1 MADEPKNETPGL
13 PDVHP
18 GNVAPMLC
26 KKLCVP
32 GVIVITSNEDG
43 SMMMIAHGVTH
54 ARAAEM
60 LSRGTQINL
69 NQHDDHV
76 RAGEAGPEAAANQ
89 ALVDGVEHSLGT
101 LQ

>member
-1 MADEPKNETPGL
+1 MAEETTKPAPGI

-32 GVIVITSNEDG
+32 GLLLLLSMEDG
-43 SMMMIAHGVTH
+43 TIMQIAHGVSH

-69 NQHDDHV
+69 NQHDEHV
-76 RAGEAGPEAAANQ
+76 RQGMAGADAQSHQ
-89 ALVDGVEHSLGT
+89 ALLDGVEHAMGGA
-101 LQ
+101 Q

>member
-18 GNVAPMLC
+18 GNVAPLLC

-43 SMMMIAHGVTH
+43 TMMMIAHGVAH

-60 LSRGTQINL
+60 LSRATQINL
-69 NQHDDHV
+69 NQHDEFV
-76 RAGEAGPEAAANQ
+76 RQGLAGADAQTQQALLDGTLEAA
-89 ALVDGVEHSLGT
+89 GG

>member
-32 GVIVITSNEDG
+32 GVIVITSNDDG
-43 SMMMIAHGVTH
+43 SMMMIAHGVNH

-69 NQHDDHV
+69 NQHDEFV
-76 RAGEAGPEAAANQ
+76 RQGHAGAAAQ
-89 ALVDGVEHSLGT
+89 AGQAMVDGVEHSLGG

>member
-1 MADEPKNETPGL
+1 MADEPKNDAPGI

-18 GNVAPMLC
+18 GNVAPLIC

-32 GVIVITSNEDG
+32 GVIIITSNEDG
-43 SMMMIAHGVTH
+43 TMMMIAHGVAH

-69 NQHDDHV
+69 NQHDEFV
-76 RAGEAGPEAAANQ
+76 RQGLAGADAQCQQ
-89 ALVDGVEHSLGT
+89 AQVDGVQHCVGGM
-101 LQ
+101 Q